1 MKRHMV
7 ILLVVTSMVLALMGL
22 TGCEKNPEGALSED
36 VELQAFAQDEN
47 VDLLFDEG
55 IDDPDIEGSS
65 APGMPV
71 AFKGSLE
78 DLLSPLN
85 NVVRYG
91 RRIRERFPRTLAI
104 RRIAPDTFKVFLERV
119 LAGSFVIVEKLNSEA
134 DTFVVHRKPL
144 RHIVRRTA
152 IFVRKK
158 ADGALGNPSDL
169 DRGRRPRRGRWM
181 LNAISLLQGNSP
193 NSTIRIHEV
202 TVTSSSGQSFTFSNP
217 LQTLLNI
224 PDDIPV
230 FAPDEE
236 VVVQVSVENNTP
248 NPLPDSSGALEKVLI
263 HFNTNRH
270 QHHRKE
276 MRFVGKDPSTNF
288 DLFEA
293 TFVVGPQ
300 RDAFFHAIVD
310 AIDNG
315 TIFDSDEGT
324 YPYRSTTWAVPYFIG
339 QP

>member
-1 MKRHMV
+1 MKRQMG
-7 ILLVVTSMVLALMGL
+7 ILLVIAAVLLAMMGL
-22 TGCEKNPEGALSED
+22 TGCEKNPEGAVSED
-36 VELQAFAQDEN
+36 VELQSFAQDEN

-55 IDDPDIEGSS
+55 IDDPDIEGTT
-65 APGMPV
+65 APGTPF
-71 AFKGSLE
+71 AFKNGLGE
-78 DLLSPLN
+78 LLSPLN

-119 LAGSFVIVEKLNSEA
+119 LAGNFVVVEKLNSEA

-152 IFVRKK
+152 IFVRK
-158 ADGALGNPSDL
+158 ATDRVSDNPSDL
-169 DRGRRPRRGRWM
+169 ERDRRPRRGRWM

-202 TVTSSSGQSFTFSNP
+202 TVTSSGGQSFSFSDP
-217 LQTLLNI
+217 LHTLLEI
-224 PDDIPV
+224 PGDIPV
-230 FAPDEE
+230 FAPGEE

-248 NPLPDSSGALEKVLI
+248 NPLPDSSGALEQVLI

-276 MRFVGKDPSTNF
+276 MRFVGKDPVTNF
-288 DLFEA
+288 DLFET
-293 TFVVGPQ
+293 TFEVGPQ